1 MAVRTGHPDRVRRE
15 SGTQCRRHR
24 ALAAVGH
31 RAEDGVGIRQHA
43 RDATGDR
50 RGRPVGGQA
59 ALERVGGDHDA
70 HVEQHACHRRRFRP
84 VSDHRTDFYAVEDL
98 LEPAEIEVRDRVR
111 AFCETEVTPRINDYW
126 ERAEFPFDL
135 VPKIAELGISGGTV
149 EGYGSP
155 GMSAVAAG
163 LVAHE
168 WARADGSIG
177 TFYGVHSFL
186 AMQSI
191 AMLGSEEQ
199 RERWLP
205 AMARLEKIGAFALTE
220 PRHGSDAVSLETSA
234 RRDGDEYVLNGQK
247 KWIGNG
253 TIADHV
259 LVWARGEDGA
269 VGGYV
274 VEAGGRDGEGPPGYD
289 ARVMTGK
296 TALRA
301 VWQAEITLDDVRV
314 PVENRLAGCASFKDV
329 SRVLDRT
336 RYTVAWRAL
345 GLATASYELALA
357 HALRREQ
364 FGGPI
369 GGYQLVQDKLARML
383 AEITAMQL
391 MCWRLSTLAD
401 AGRMTAAMASLA
413 KMNHAAKARA
423 IVADARDILGGDG
436 ILLQHH
442 VARHHAD
449 MEAIFTFEGTDS
461 VQALIVGRAITG
473 LSAISGRGRGAGAG
487 PR

>member
-1 MAVRTGHPDRVRRE
+1 MRRM
-15 SGTQCRRHR
+15 S
-24 ALAAVGH
+24 
-31 RAEDGVGIRQHA
+31 
-43 RDATGDR
+43 DA
-50 RGRPVGGQA
+50 
-59 ALERVGGDHDA
+59 
-70 HVEQHACHRRRFRP
+70 
-84 VSDHRTDFYAVEDL
+84 STDFYAFEEL
-98 LEPAEIEVRDRVR
+98 LEPEEIEIRERVRD
-111 AFCETEVTPRINDYW
+111 FCAREVTPRINDYW
-126 ERAEFPFDL
+126 ERAEFPFEL

-163 LVAHE
+163 LVAAE

-205 AMARLEKIGAFALTE
+205 AMARIEKIGAFGLTE
-220 PRHGSDAVSLETSA
+220 PQHGSDAVALETSA
-234 RRDGDEYVLNGQK
+234 WRDGDSFVLNGQK

-253 TIADHV
+253 SIADHV
-259 LVWARGEDGA
+259 IIWARGEDGS

-274 VEAGGRDGEGPPGYD
+274 VDKGTPGYD

-301 VWQAEITLDDVRV
+301 VWQAEITLTDVRV
-314 PVENRLAGCASFKDV
+314 PAENRLENCRSFKDV
-329 SRVLDRT
+329 SAVLDRT

-345 GLATASYELALA
+345 GLATAAYELALA

-364 FGGPI
+364 FGAPI
-369 GGYQLVQDKLARML
+369 AGYQLVQDKLARML

-391 MCWRLSTLAD
+391 MCWRLSSLAD
-401 AGRMTAAMASLA
+401 EGRLTAAMASLA
-413 KMNHAAKARA
+413 KMNHAAKARR

-436 ILLQHH
+436 ILLEHH
-442 VARHHAD
+442 VARHFAD
-449 MEAIFTFEGTDS
+449 MEAIYTFEGTDS
-461 VQALIVGRAITG
+461 IQALIVGRAITG
-473 LSAISGRGRGAGAG
+473 LSAISGRR
-487 PR
+487 PERR

>member
-1 MAVRTGHPDRVRRE
+1 MPG
-15 SGTQCRRHR
+15 
-24 ALAAVGH
+24 
-31 RAEDGVGIRQHA
+31 
-43 RDATGDR
+43 
-50 RGRPVGGQA
+50 PV
-59 ALERVGGDHDA
+59 V
-70 HVEQHACHRRRFRP
+70 RFRA
-84 VSDHRTDFYAVEDL
+84 VTSAITDFYAVEDL
-98 LEPAEIEVRDRVR
+98 LEPAEIEIRDRVR
-111 AFCETEVTPRINDYW
+111 AFCDAEVTPRINDFW
-126 ERAEFPFDL
+126 ERAEFPFEL

-149 EGYGSP
+149 QGYGSP

-163 LVAHE
+163 LVAAE

-205 AMARLEKIGAFALTE
+205 AMARLEKIGAFGLTE
-220 PRHGSDAVSLETSA
+220 PRHGSDAVALETSA
-234 RRDGDEYVLNGQK
+234 RRDGDDYVLNGQK

-253 TIADHV
+253 SIADYV
-259 LVWARGEDGA
+259 LIWARGEDGA

-274 VEAGGRDGEGPPGYD
+274 VEKGTPGFD
-289 ARVMTGK
+289 ATVMTGK

-301 VWQAEITLDDVRV
+301 VWQAEITLTDARV
-314 PVENRLAGCASFKDV
+314 SAENKLAECHSFKDV

-357 HALRREQ
+357 HALHREQ
-364 FGGPI
+364 FGAPI
-369 GGYQLVQDKLARML
+369 GAYQLVQDKLARML
-383 AEITAMQL
+383 AEITSMQL
-391 MCWRLSTLAD
+391 TCWRLSKLAD
-401 AGRMTAAMASLA
+401 EGRMTAAMASLA

-436 ILLQHH
+436 ILLQNH

-461 VQALIVGRAITG
+461 VQALIVGREITG
-473 LSAISGRGRGAGAG
+473 LSAISGRR
-487 PR
+487 PERR

>member
-1 MAVRTGHPDRVRRE
+1 V
-15 SGTQCRRHR
+15 S
-24 ALAAVGH
+24 AA
-31 RAEDGVGIRQHA
+31 
-43 RDATGDR
+43 
-50 RGRPVGGQA
+50 
-59 ALERVGGDHDA
+59 
-70 HVEQHACHRRRFRP
+70 
-84 VSDHRTDFYAVEDL
+84 STDFYAVEDL
-98 LEPAEIEVRDRVR
+98 LEPAEIEIRDRVR
-111 AFCETEVTPRINDYW
+111 TFCAREVTPRINEFW

-135 VPKIAELGISGGTV
+135 VPKIAELGIAGGTV
-149 EGYGSP
+149 RGYGSP

-163 LVAHE
+163 LVAAE

-205 AMARLEKIGAFALTE
+205 AMARLEKIGAFGLTE
-220 PRHGSDAVSLETSA
+220 PGHGSDAVALETSA
-234 RRDGDEYVLNGQK
+234 RRDGDSYVLDGRK

-253 TIADHV
+253 SIADYV

-274 VEAGGRDGEGPPGYD
+274 VERGTPGFE
-289 ARVMTGK
+289 ATVMTGK

-301 VWQAEITLDDVRV
+301 VWQAELTLTGCRV
-314 PVENRLAGCASFKDV
+314 PVENKLAGCASFRDV

-364 FGGPI
+364 FGAPI
-369 GGYQLVQDKLARML
+369 AGYQLVQDKLARML
-383 AEITAMQL
+383 AEITSMQL
-391 MCWRLSTLAD
+391 MCWRLSKLAD
-401 AGRMTAAMASLA
+401 EDRMTAAMASLA

-436 ILLQHH
+436 ILLEHH

-449 MEAIFTFEGTDS
+449 MEAVFTFEGTDS
-461 VQALIVGRAITG
+461 VQALIVGREITG
-473 LSAISGRGRGAGAG
+473 LSAISGRR
-487 PR
+487 PS